1 MMPQV
6 VGTKR
11 SEADRWVGLQERGT
25 PASLEVIAWIAERVG
40 RRVARLLLYPI
51 TLYFVTTAHAARR
64 ASYEFLKRARGRSV
78 RWWHVLHHFFYFAA
92 TILDRVYLL
101 RGEFDRFSIPI
112 HGKEMLQRQKEASRG
127 GILLGSHL
135 GSFEVLR
142 ALGVMQGGF
151 PLKVLMDTRHN
162 QNISRFFDALNPT
175 IAGTVIA
182 PDRPDTLIKVRESL
196 DAGCFV
202 GMLGDRV
209 FGADKTSRCQF
220 LSAPATFPA
229 GPIVLAAMMHCP
241 VVLFF
246 GLYRGGNRYEI
257 YFERFADEI
266 RLDRERRAEE
276 IQSWMQRYVTRLEH
290 YSALAPYNWFNFYPF
305 WDRVAPR

>member
-11 SEADRWVGLQERGT
+11 SGADRWVGLQERGT

-40 RRVARLLLYPI
+40 RRIARLLLYPI

-64 ASYEFLKRARGRSV
+64 ASYEFLKRAGGRSV
-78 RWWHVLHHFFYFAA
+78 RWWHVLHHFYYFAA

-101 RGEFDRFSIPI
+101 RGEFDRFSITI
-112 HGKEMLQRQKEASRG
+112 HGEEMLRRQKEGSGG

-196 DAGCFV
+196 DQMRRIGFRTADDAGKEIEQV
-202 GMLGDRV
+202 QPNAHTILVPLVPRV
-209 FGADKTSRCQF
+209 NLTDFLPVPHCHRRQTSRSYA
-220 LSAPATFPA
+220 L
-229 GPIVLAAMMHCP
+229 
-241 VVLFF
+241 
-246 GLYRGGNRYEI
+246 
-257 YFERFADEI
+257 ER
-266 RLDRERRAEE
+266 
-276 IQSWMQRYVTRLEH
+276 
-290 YSALAPYNWFNFYPF
+290 
-305 WDRVAPR
+305 PRTCLPG